1 MHCLWLTLADPEP
14 ATNGQLIYSRGL
26 IEATRKAGAELC
38 VMGLARSE
46 KSTIPPNED
55 GLAWRL
61 AGERRR
67 SRWHRL
73 LQMLPDV
80 ASRGCSPEMDR
91 LLARTLDERDWDTV
105 VFDSICSGWGLDAV
119 LRHRARA
126 RRRPKLVYLAHNHE
140 ITVARRIADASRGP
154 KRLLKEIDAL
164 KVVRLE
170 RRLVAEADL
179 VTSNTPEDRRT
190 FIHDAR
196 IHDAGIRDARHTP
209 VALLPPGYDG
219 PRVLSRTI
227 DAGVPRR
234 AVVVGS
240 FDWPP
245 KRISLERFLA
255 MAAPVL
261 QRAGIELQIV
271 GAVEPA
277 YLGSLRE
284 RYRSVTFV
292 GPVDDVRPYMAD
304 ARVALVPDLLGG
316 FKLKGLDYVFNRI
329 PILSM
334 RIALPGMPLRDGHSI
349 GLFDSHEA
357 LGRSVVAL
365 IDDYAEL
372 NRRQEQAFEACAAR
386 FDWPPIGRHLLRA
399 IGRLDPSAAA
409 ARGRAAAPSSATGS
423 APVPAAAGR

>member
-38 VMGLARSE
+38 VVGLARPE
-46 KSTIPPNED
+46 KSTIPPDEH

-61 AGERRR
+61 AGERRQ
-67 SRWHRL
+67 SRRQRL
-73 LQMLPDV
+73 LQALPDV
-80 ASRGCSPEMDR
+80 ASRGRSPEMDR
-91 LLARTLDERDWDTV
+91 LLARTLGERDWDVV
-105 VFDSICSGWGLDAV
+105 VFDSICSGWGLDTV

-140 ITVARRIADASRGP
+140 ITVARRIAEASHGP
-154 KRLLKEIDAL
+154 RRLLKEIDAL

-190 FIHDAR
+190 FVR
-196 IHDAGIRDARHTP
+196 DAGRTP

-227 DAGVPRR
+227 DAGLPRR

-255 MAAPVL
+255 VAAPVL

-271 GAVEPA
+271 GAVESA

-284 RYRSVTFV
+284 RHPSVTFA
-292 GPVDDVRPYMAD
+292 GPVDDVRPYMAA
-304 ARVALVPDLLGG
+304 ARIALVPDLLGG
-316 FKLKGLDYVFNRI
+316 FKLKGLDYVFNRM

-357 LGRSVVAL
+357 LARGVIAL
-365 IDDYAEL
+365 IDDCGEL
-372 NRRQEQAFEACAAR
+372 NRRQGLAFEACAAR

-423 APVPAAAGR
+423 ALAPAAAGR

>member
-38 VMGLARSE
+38 VVGLARPE
-46 KSTIPPNED
+46 KSTIPPDEH

-67 SRWHRL
+67 SRRQRL
-73 LQMLPDV
+73 LQALPDV
-80 ASRGCSPEMDR
+80 ASRGRSPEMDR
-91 LLARTLDERDWDTV
+91 LLARTLGERDWDVV
-105 VFDSICSGWGLDAV
+105 VFDSICSGWGLDTV

-140 ITVARRIADASRGP
+140 ITVARRIAEASHGP
-154 KRLLKEIDAL
+154 RRLLKEIDAL

-190 FIHDAR
+190 FVR
-196 IHDAGIRDARHTP
+196 DAGRTP

-227 DAGVPRR
+227 DAGLPRR

-240 FDWPP
+240 FDWSP

-255 MAAPVL
+255 VAAPVL

-271 GAVEPA
+271 GAVESA

-284 RYRSVTFV
+284 RHPSVTFA
-292 GPVDDVRPYMAD
+292 GPVDDVRPYMAA
-304 ARVALVPDLLGG
+304 ARIALVPDLLGG
-316 FKLKGLDYVFNRI
+316 FKLKGLDYVFNRM

-357 LGRSVVAL
+357 LARGVIAL
-365 IDDYAEL
+365 IDDCGEL
-372 NRRQEQAFEACAAR
+372 NRRQGLAFEACAAR

-423 APVPAAAGR
+423 ALAPAAAGR

>member
-38 VMGLARSE
+38 VVGLARPE
-46 KSTIPPNED
+46 KSTIPSNED

-61 AGERRR
+61 AGERRQ
-67 SRWHRL
+67 SRWQRL
-73 LQMLPDV
+73 LQALPDV

-91 LLARTLDERDWDTV
+91 LLARTLDERDWNTV
-105 VFDSICSGWGLDAV
+105 VFDSICSGWGLGAV

-140 ITVARRIADASRGP
+140 ITVARRIADASGGP

-196 IHDAGIRDARHTP
+196 IHDAGHTP

-261 QRAGIELQIV
+261 QRAGVELQIV

-284 RYRSVTFV
+284 RYPSVTFV

-304 ARVALVPDLLGG
+304 ARIALVPDLLGG

-357 LGRSVVAL
+357 LGRGVIAL
-365 IDDYAEL
+365 IDDCAEL

-409 ARGRAAAPSSATGS
+409 AARGRAAAPSSATGS